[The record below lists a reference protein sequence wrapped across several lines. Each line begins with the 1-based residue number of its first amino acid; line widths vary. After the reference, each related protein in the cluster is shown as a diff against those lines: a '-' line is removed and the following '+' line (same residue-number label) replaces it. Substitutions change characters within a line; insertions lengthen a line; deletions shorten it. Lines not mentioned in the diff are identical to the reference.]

1 MKTANTILFFFL
13 LLPFSEAQTSD
24 SLRIKQEVDSL
35 LKTANNLSE
44 KREYKQALQ
53 INEAAEKLV
62 LTTWDK
68 HSIPY
73 ADLCANKGRILSA
86 SGKHADAEPWLLE
99 AAALRGQ
106 LLGRE
111 HEDYAFSLNAL
122 GGLYRSLG
130 QYAKAEPYY
139 LEALPIR
146 EKVFGKN
153 HSNYAGIL
161 FNLGLLYRDMG
172 RFDAAETHFVECRE
186 IRLKTSGKDNS
197 SYTNCIHNLAL
208 LYIDMG
214 KFEASEALFKE
225 VLDLKAK
232 GPVDSYGESLSA
244 MATLYLTTGEFD
256 LAEPLLLE
264 ALEIREKTRGKT
276 HVSYAVSLE
285 SLANLY
291 FVMGNYAKAE
301 PLVLESRAIREKNL
315 GKDHP
320 LYARTLALLS
330 GIYFYTEKL
339 EESESLLLEVKALQE
354 KSLGTEHPSYARTL
368 NNLLFFYG
376 KRREYERAD
385 QVLAEVLQIREKLT
399 GKNHH
404 EYAEALN
411 HRGQLLYERR
421 RYAEAEG
428 VYQEALPILAA
439 TLGEKHESYLNCLE
453 NQAMLYLATGRWEE
467 ARQNYTTAFSLRQHL
482 FRNAAF
488 HLSEVEMEKYIN
500 KFESDNA
507 FIYTLARK
515 NDDAELAFNNVL
527 YLKGFLLGN
536 TLEIRQKARQDPEL
550 LEDYQQL
557 QSMYYRLAAE
567 LSKPTAER
575 QNVVDLENKANLLE
589 KELVRAI
596 GNADEMNR
604 VPDWK
609 TLQNEL
615 EPDEAA
621 IEFIHFPYCYPQ
633 PTDSVVYAALLL
645 KAGMEKPAYIPL
657 FDEKQLQIILR
668 GSSGQGAAGHNE
680 LYAGNT
686 GKALQNLLW
695 SPLLPHLSG
704 IKKVWYAPSGLLH
717 RINLSALPISDKQS
731 LEDIYQ
737 LILLSST
744 RYLPENKKRLRQEG
758 HETAL
763 VYGAIQFEMDSI
775 AYPARPLSSA
785 LEYNGRRGIP
795 SEVGDSTQRNENADR
810 WQYLKWS
817 EREADNVAGLLTRAG
832 FSTTTQ
838 KGWQATEE
846 NFKLTGKE
854 THSPYILHISTHG
867 FFFPDPIKSGRSILA
882 NSSFRANE
890 RPMLRAGLILAGA
903 NYAWLHGHPLGNRED
918 GILTAY
924 EISQM
929 DLSHTNLVVLSA
941 CETGLGKIDNVEG
954 VYGLQRAFKAAG
966 ARQIIMS
973 LWQVP
978 DYQTQEL
985 MTSFYRHLLEKK
997 MTARM
1002 ALKAA
1007 RDEMKIKRYE
1017 PYFWAGFVLIE

>member
-1 MKTANTILFFFL
+1 MKTAKTILLFFL
-13 LLPFSEAQTSD
+13 LLPFAEAQTAD

-44 KREYKQALQ
+44 KRDYKQALQ

-86 SGKHADAEPWLLE
+86 SGKHAEAEPWLLE
-99 AAALRGQ
+99 AAKLRGQ

-153 HSNYAGIL
+153 HANYAGIL
-161 FNLGLLYRDMG
+161 FNIGLLYRDMG
-172 RFDAAETHFVECRE
+172 RFDAAETHFVESRE

-208 LYIDMG
+208 LYVDMG
-214 KFEASEALFKE
+214 KFEAAEALFKE

-291 FVMGNYAKAE
+291 FAMGNYAKAE
-301 PLVLESRAIREKNL
+301 PLVLESMAIREKNL

-320 LYARTLALLS
+320 LYARSLALLS
-330 GIYFYTEKL
+330 GIYFYTGRL
-339 EESESLLLEVKALQE
+339 VESENLLLEVKVLQE
-354 KSLGTEHPSYARTL
+354 KNLGPEHPSYARTL
-368 NNLLFFYG
+368 NNLLFFYE

-385 QVLAEVLQIREKLT
+385 QVLEEVLRIREKLT

-404 EYAEALN
+404 DYGDALN
-411 HRGQLLYERR
+411 HRGHLLFERG
-421 RYAEAEG
+421 RYAEAEKA
-428 VYQEALPILAA
+428 YQEALPILFAA
-439 TLGEKHESYLNCLE
+439 FGEKHETYLNCLE
-453 NQAMLYLATGRWEE
+453 NQARLFLATGRWEE
-467 ARQNYTTAFSLRQHL
+467 AHQNFTTAFSIRQDL

-488 HLSEVEMEKYIN
+488 HLSEVEMEKYVQ

-507 FIYTLARK
+507 YIYTLASK
-515 NDDAELAFNNVL
+515 NTGAELAFDNAL

-536 TLEIRQKARQDPEL
+536 TLGIRQKTRQAPEL
-550 LEDYQQL
+550 HDDFQLL
-557 QSMYYRLAAE
+557 QSMHYRLAAE
-567 LSKPTAER
+567 LSKPTSER
-575 QNVVDLENKANLLE
+575 QNVEDLEKKANLLE

-596 GNADEMNR
+596 GN
-604 VPDWK
+604 PDDMSRMAQWK
-609 TLQNEL
+609 KIQNAL
-615 EPDEAA
+615 APDEAA
-621 IEFIHFPYCYPQ
+621 IEFIHFPYCYPRHS
-633 PTDSVVYAALLL
+633 DSVVYAALLL
-645 KAGMEKPAYIPL
+645 KAGMEKPVYIPL
-657 FDEKQLQIILR
+657 FEEKKLQNILR
-668 GSSGQGAAGHNE
+668 ASSGQGAAGCNE
-680 LYAGNT
+680 LYSGNT
-686 GKALQNLLW
+686 GKTLQSLLW
-695 SPLLPHLSG
+695 SPLSAHLVG
-704 IKKVWYAPSGLLH
+704 VKTIWYAPSGLLH
-717 RINLSALPISDKQS
+717 RLNLAGLPVSDNQ
-731 LEDIYQ
+731 LLDDRYQ
-737 LILLSST
+737 MILLSST
-744 RYLPENKKRLRQEG
+744 RYLPQNKALRPQSN
-758 HETAL
+758 ETAL
-763 VYGAIQFEMDSI
+763 VYGAIQFEMDSV
-775 AYPARPLSSA
+775 AYPAMPV
-785 LEYNGRRGIP
+785 EPGNRRGLP
-795 SEVGDSTQRNENADR
+795 AGVGDSTQRVENADR
-810 WQYLKWS
+810 WHYLKWS
-817 EREADNVAGLLTRAG
+817 ERETDNVTGLLANAG
-832 FSTTTQ
+832 FSTTT
-838 KGWQATEE
+838 KKSWQATEE
-846 NFKLTGKE
+846 NFKMTGKIAQ
-854 THSPYILHISTHG
+854 SPGIIHISTHG
-867 FFFPDPIKSGRSILA
+867 FFFSDPSKSNRPDLDSP
-882 NSSFRANE
+882 FRANE

-903 NYAWLHGHPLGNRED
+903 NYAWKTGRPLGNRED

-941 CETGLGKIDNVEG
+941 CETGLGKIENYEG
-954 VYGLQRAFKAAG
+954 VYGLQRAFKMAG
-966 ARQIIMS
+966 TQQIVMS

-985 MTSFYRHLLEKK
+985 MTAFYHNMLERKLS
-997 MTARM
+997 ARQ

-1007 RDEMKIKRYE
+1007 QIEMRNKRYE
-1017 PYFWAGFVLIE
+1017 PYYWAGFVLIE